1 MHDAISKQSVIIKN
15 IIQKI
20 ARIFLNTLRDLC
32 KYTKPRASIYGN
44 VSTLK
49 PIVLIVFEM
58 VRCVW
63 YNTSLVLHAINAN
76 DDRGLRA
83 KHVNYVFLMFC
94 AILMRNKHMIQKGKV
109 DSTSQYPAAVVVYMQ
124 SSKWGSILLIL

>member
-15 IIQKI
+15 IIQNI

-32 KYTKPRASIYGN
+32 KYTKPRAAIYGN

-63 YNTSLVLHAINAN
+63 HDTSLVLHAINAN

-83 KHVNYVFLMFC
+83 KHVNYVFLMF
-94 AILMRNKHMIQKGKV
+94 V
-109 DSTSQYPAAVVVYMQ
+109 QY
-124 SSKWGSILLIL
+124 